1 MLSISKGEA
10 CLPLKQPPCPFLQS
24 ACNLAA
30 VAAAGNLGKDK
41 INLCANRVQRRER
54 LILIRAKVNAE
65 VFSSG
70 RRHYFRNIKSVYF

>member
-1 MLSISKGEA
+1 MLSTSKGEA
-10 CLPLKQPPCPFLQS
+10 CLPLKQPPCPFFQS

-41 INLCANRVQRRER
+41 INLCASRVQRREK
-54 LILIRAKVNAE
+54 LILIRANVNTE

-70 RRHYFRNIKSVYF
+70 RKTLF